1 VQPEHTTRALIKVR
15 VRHFRPGVAA
25 GPNQRLK
32 VSIAINFHR
41 SITTTGLKVVDV
53 RDNHRLRF

>member
-25 GPNQRLK
+25 GSHHARIK
-32 VSIAINFHR
+32 
-41 SITTTGLKVVDV
+41 G
-53 RDNHRLRF
+53 